1 MFEEL
6 LDFYPEANLIKDTLG
21 RDVLVYEDC
30 NISWSVANLGDKVLV
45 SGFDK
50 FYQSEFNQLEIDD
63 LDEVLGYLEYMVHGD
78 STDQYW

>member
-6 LDFYPEANLIKDTLG
+6 LDFYPQANLIKDTLG

-63 LDEVLGYLEYMVHGD
+63 LDEVIEYLEYIEHGD
-78 STDQYW
+78 SADQY

>member
-6 LDFYPEANLIKDTLG
+6 LDFYPKANLIKDTLG
-21 RDVLVYEDC
+21 RDVLLYEDC

-63 LDEVLGYLEYMVHGD
+63 LDEVIEYLEHMEHGD
-78 STDQYW
+78 SADQY